1 MWEWPSDVEEEGG
14 VSGGGRTRPPKFLS
28 LIMPFVRP
36 IVGEKLR
43 NRFYTH
49 SGSTDELQER
59 LSKFGLGTKEMLPE
73 MFGGKLEFV

>member
-1 MWEWPSDVEEEGG
+1 MHFI
-14 VSGGGRTRPPKFLS
+14 RPPKFLS

-36 IVGEKLR
+36 IVGKKLR

-49 SGSTDELQER
+49 SGSTDELQES
-59 LSKFGLGTKEMLPE
+59 LSRFGLGTKEMLPE